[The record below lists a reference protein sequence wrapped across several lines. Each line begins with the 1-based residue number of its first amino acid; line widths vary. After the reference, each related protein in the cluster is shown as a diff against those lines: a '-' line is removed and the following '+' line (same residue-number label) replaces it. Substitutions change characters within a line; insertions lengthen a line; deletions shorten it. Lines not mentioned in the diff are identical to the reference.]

1 MDLAAILREATTV
14 AIVGCSGD
22 MYRTSNRAAV
32 FLAHAGYDII
42 PVNPKY
48 SFVNGIP
55 CLPDYELIGDEQI
68 VDIVN
73 VFRNPRATL
82 DAVEAIIRRAGRTKR
97 KPVIWTQPGVST
109 PQAERTARDAGF
121 VYVRDVCIMTELAAT
136 ARNE

>member
-1 MDLAAILREATTV
+1 MDLAAILKEATTV

-22 MYRTSNRAAV
+22 TYRTSNHAAV

-55 CLPDYELIGDEQI
+55 CLPDYELIGDDQI

-73 VFRNPRATL
+73 VFRNPSASLGT
-82 DAVEAIIRRAGRTKR
+82 VEAIIRRAARTGR

-109 PQAERTARDAGF
+109 PEAEEAASAAGF
-121 VYVRDVCIMTELAAT
+121 EYVRDVCIMVELAAT
-136 ARNE
+136 AREG